1 MPRNLTVDMVTE
13 LGQQVIRPILLFKG
27 EFLTNTIRLWTGI
40 GDLTWD
46 SSTWL
51 GNGWLQFP
59 QGGEESIELNPSGL
73 TINLMGVPQAILSIV
88 LNQGNSNSNGT
99 LYLGLLDSSG
109 AVIADPYKI
118 FVGKLDTTTIAENSD
133 STEVMIAYESKFI
146 DFERSKEFRYTQ
158 ESQKIFYPSDK
169 GFEYVPALQD
179 WTGYWGGE
187 KQKPKKKDKK
197 SKRQRATR

>member
-1 MPRNLTVDMVTE
+1 MPRVLTSNMVTE
-13 LGQQVIRPILLFKG
+13 LGQQVIRPFLLFQG
-27 EFLTNTIRLWTGI
+27 NFLTSTIRLWTGV
-40 GDLTWD
+40 GDLWWD
-46 SSTWL
+46 SQTWL

-59 QGGEESIELNPSGL
+59 QGGEESIELNANGMS
-73 TINLMGVPQAILSIV
+73 ISLMGVPQAVLSIV
-88 LNQGNSNSNGT
+88 LNQGNLNSNGT

-109 AVIADPYKI
+109 VVIADPYAV
-118 FVGKLDTTTIAENSD
+118 FVGKLDTVTIAENSD
-133 STEVMIAYESKFI
+133 STEVNISYESKFI

-158 ESQKIFYPSDK
+158 ESQKIFYPYDK

-187 KQKPKKKDKK
+187 KQKPKKNQKK